1 MHRDSFHG
9 IFANGTDIR
18 DDHDTHDDPRAQGI
32 ETREFRDEIS
42 EDGSKKKESKITV
55 DHCRDGCEE
64 FEDRFRHL
72 LDLEGSILTEIN
84 SDNESNRQS
93 HQDGNPRHQQSPANK
108 RQDPELG
115 LGKERGPLSSSEK
128 FPQGNIPKK
137 AQGFIKEDEDNTEGN
152 KDRREGTQKENPF
165 DRPLLHSGESSF
177 SHKT

>member
-1 MHRDSFHG
+1 MIPGLKALKPER
-9 IFANGTDIR
+9 
-18 DDHDTHDDPRAQGI
+18 
-32 ETREFRDEIS
+32 FRDEVS
-42 EDGSKKKESKITV
+42 EDGSKKEEGKITI

-72 LDLEGSILTEIN
+72 LDLEGSIFTEID

-93 HQDGNPRHQQSPANK
+93 HQDGNPGHQQSPANK

-128 FPQGNIPKK
+128 FPQGNIFKK
-137 AQGFIKEDEDNTEGN
+137 SQGFIEEDEDNPESN
-152 KDRREGTQKENPF
+152 KDGREGAQKENPF
-165 DRPLLHSGESSF
+165 NRPLLHSGESSF